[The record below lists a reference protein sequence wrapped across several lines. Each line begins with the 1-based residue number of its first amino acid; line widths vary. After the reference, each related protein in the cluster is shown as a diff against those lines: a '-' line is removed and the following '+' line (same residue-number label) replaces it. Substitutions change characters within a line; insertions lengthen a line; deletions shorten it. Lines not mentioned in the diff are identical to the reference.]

1 MKRWCRNN
9 FIKPAFQSNPI
20 AKTLNR
26 SMNQSSTLSITLS
39 IALSL
44 VLHNTLLI
52 KHGYA
57 QNGTPS
63 VQEVKL
69 SGGYHWGEGYAPERE
84 AAIDIARQDLAKRMV
99 VTIVSDQSS
108 TETETNQEYSSDYR
122 SNVQMMSRL
131 EIRGLEN
138 MAWQR
143 RDKSWEAVAFI
154 SKMDHKENLNAQ
166 AEQIYNKL
174 DQVLAMEK
182 EEKTLSAE
190 SFALYRDIYLSTLFY
205 PEILFSESERHGKKA
220 DIRRWAINKIQ
231 EDLNNLT
238 IKVREVANYST
249 EQQVEIYVE
258 LDVLRNGTPA
268 DDLTVRLDREGY
280 GWHRIQN
287 GTGTLYYDRLLDNRT
302 EDIPIEIAIDP
313 EAITDPAFKGI
324 PSDLLPGTDRIIAV
338 DFADVISL
346 DINVESLGQRRL
358 RFKPAFNNL
367 SVFDIAWEIDGK
379 EVSRTTPLDHTF
391 PAGSGPSVVTVR
403 LNRVDGLTLSK
414 KVWPDG
420 RIEEIQSDASTVG
433 TRNTSA
439 GRLGSTRPGS
449 TRLGDTSSLR
459 ARPTSRSENRT
470 TNDRADVNRQAGTR
484 QSGSPQSGDRSS
496 AFSTTA
502 GRTLGRTDF
511 VPRSQDRIIRGFQ
524 TKTRLSSLVG
534 HLTDLQNGRL
544 LQFGNRRDVP
554 NTSMSYMIIADPSS
568 DRVVTILSP
577 EKNGKR
583 YNLLKGEAI
592 ETTAIRDTF
601 KGYGPVYVQFL
612 RN

>member
-1 MKRWCRNN
+1 MNLSSTL
-9 FIKPAFQSNPI
+9 SN
-20 AKTLNR
+20 TLSNTL
-26 SMNQSSTLSITLS
+26 SSTLSITLF

-44 VLHNTLLI
+44 VLHSTLLI
-52 KHGYA
+52 QHGYT

-69 SGGYHWGEGYAPERE
+69 SGGYHWGEGYAPERD

-154 SKMDHKENLNAQ
+154 SKEDHKENLNAQ

-182 EEKTLSAE
+182 EEKTLSAQ
-190 SFALYRDIYLSTLFY
+190 SFAMYRDIYLATLFY
-205 PEILFSESERHGKKA
+205 PEILFSEPERHGKKA

-231 EDLNNLT
+231 EDLQNLT
-238 IKVREVANYST
+238 IRIKEVANYST
-249 EQQVEIYVE
+249 DQQVEMYVE
-258 LDVLRNGTPA
+258 LNAFRNGTPA
-268 DDLTVRLDREGY
+268 DDLAVRLDREGY
-280 GWHRIQN
+280 GWHRIQD
-287 GTGTLYYDRLLDNRT
+287 GTGTLYYDRLLDKRT
-302 EDIPIEIAIDP
+302 EDIPVEIAIDP
-313 EAITDPAFKGI
+313 ESITDPAFKGI
-324 PSDLLPGTDRIIAV
+324 PVNLLPGTDRIIAV

-358 RFKPAFNNL
+358 RFKPVFNNL

-379 EVSRTTPLDHTF
+379 EVSRTTLLDHTF
-391 PAGSGPSVVTVR
+391 PAGSGPSIVTVR

-470 TNDRADVNRQAGTR
+470 TNERADVNRPAGTR
-484 QSGSPQSGDRSS
+484 QPAVSQTP
-496 AFSTTA
+496 A
-502 GRTLGRTDF
+502 RTLGRTDF

-544 LQFGNRRDVP
+544 LQFGNRGDVP
-554 NTSMSYMIIADPSS
+554 NTSFSYMIIADPSS